1 MTIISYLFVVAFY
14 VLSGCYI
21 YILLRRILSHFI
33 EKRVKIINAVSIAVS
48 SALAL
53 GGVGL
58 STFAFFYLS
67 N

>member
-1 MTIISYLFVVAFY
+1 MTITSYLIVVTFY
-14 VLSGCYI
+14 MLSGCYI
-21 YILLRRILSHFI
+21 YILMRRILSNFI
-33 EKRVKIINAVSIAVS
+33 KSRANIINAVSIGVS
-48 SALAL
+48 SVLAF